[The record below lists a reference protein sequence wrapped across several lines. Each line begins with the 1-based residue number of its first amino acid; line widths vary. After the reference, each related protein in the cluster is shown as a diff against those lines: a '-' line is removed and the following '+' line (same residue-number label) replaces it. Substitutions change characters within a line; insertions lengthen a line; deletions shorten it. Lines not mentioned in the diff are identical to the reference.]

1 MLTVLVGL
9 VSALTYGFADFLGG
23 IASKRISPIRVTAIG
38 ALSGL
43 VVLLAAAPLIG
54 GRWSW
59 EAVLY
64 GGISGVTGAVA
75 ITLLYACLAIG
86 PMSILSPLTALVSA
100 FVPLMA

>member
-1 MLTVLVGL
+1 MLTVVVGV
-9 VSALTYGFADFLGG
+9 VSALTYGSADFLGG

-43 VVLLAAAPLIG
+43 VVLFAVEPIIG

-64 GGISGVTGAVA
+64 
-75 ITLLYACLAIG
+75 
-86 PMSILSPLTALVSA
+86 
-100 FVPLMA
+100 